1 MKKENRMSD
10 NNDISTT
17 SVAETANF
25 IVWSAKE
32 SDGEETHHIELG
44 LATIHFFKE
53 EWEEFLELFKD
64 LV

>member
-1 MKKENRMSD
+1 
-10 NNDISTT
+10 
-17 SVAETANF
+17 VAETSNY

-32 SDGEETHHIELG
+32 SDGEETFHIELG

-64 LV
+64 LG

>member
-1 MKKENRMSD
+1 MSD
-10 NNDISTT
+10 DSGITT
-17 SVAETANF
+17 NTVAETSNY

-32 SDGEETHHIELG
+32 SDGEETFHIELG

-64 LV
+64 LG